1 MIRIRPKVARL
12 ITSFFLLTVLLSGLT
27 IQVARAMDV
36 EFFSSNDIL
45 FYDPDACGVSNQDG
59 DISVTGDDNAEKIF
73 RFLTGTSFSGFNN
86 KPFNAIQAAGALGNF
101 FQESGF
107 NPAAIEGN
115 GEGHG
120 LAQWSYGRKT
130 ALFNLANQEGQKW
143 SDLELQFK
151 MIRKELNAS
160 YGKSLIN
167 AGFVDV
173 KTAKDASYI
182 FQKVY
187 ESAGVPNQ
195 ANRDSAA
202 EAYYK
207 KFKDL
212 APGNGITDDSTGG
225 SCSGGGS
232 GSAFTDDG
240 FVIYNQFDPKWAS
253 NPYGSSTIAASGCG
267 PSSMAMIITAL
278 TGKSVTPAE
287 TSAYA
292 GSKGMYIPGAGSSWE
307 VAPVLANHYGLHA
320 KNIAKSVSAINQVLQ
335 SGGLVITS
343 GSGSTPFTSG
353 GHYITIRGVTTG
365 GKWKIGDSNGQ
376 KGIANSKKEWDPQ
389 TILVNANAGNVVA
402 ITK

>member
-1 MIRIRPKVARL
+1 MRSRL
-12 ITSFFLLTVLLSGLT
+12 SQVITSFFLMTVLLSALT
-27 IQVARAMDV
+27 VQVTRAMDV
-36 EFFSSNDIL
+36 DFYSSNDIL
-45 FYDPDACGVSNQDG
+45 FYDPDACGVSNQNG
-59 DISVTGDDNAEKIF
+59 DIAVTGDDNAEKIF

-130 ALFNLANQEGQKW
+130 ALFNLADAEGQKW
-143 SDLELQFK
+143 SDLTLQFK
-151 MIRKELNAS
+151 MIRKEINAS
-160 YGKSLIN
+160 YGKGLIN

-173 KTAKDASYI
+173 KTAKNASYI

-187 ESAGVPNQ
+187 ESAGQPNQ

-212 APGNGITDDSTGG
+212 APGNGITEEGTGG
-225 SCSGGGS
+225 SCSGGD

-240 FVIYNQFDPKWAS
+240 FVIYNQYDPQWAN
-253 NPYGSSTIAASGCG
+253 NPYGSSTIGASGCG

-278 TGKSVTPAE
+278 KGEKVTPAA

-292 GSKGMYIPGAGSSWE
+292 GSKGMYIPGAGSSWD
-307 VAPVLANHYGLHA
+307 VAPVVAKHWGLNA
-320 KNIAKSVSAINQVLQ
+320 KNITKSVSSINQALQ
-335 SGGLVITS
+335 GGALVITS
-343 GSGSTPFTSG
+343 GSGSAPFTSG
-353 GHYITIRGVTTG
+353 GHYITIRGVTSS

-389 TILVNANAGNVVA
+389 TILANANADNVVA

>member
-1 MIRIRPKVARL
+1 
-12 ITSFFLLTVLLSGLT
+12 
-27 IQVARAMDV
+27 MDV
-36 EFFSSNDIL
+36 DFYSSNDIL
-45 FYDPDACGVSNQDG
+45 FYDPDACGISNQSG
-59 DISVTGDDNAEKIF
+59 DIAVTGDDNAEKIF
-73 RFLTGTSFSGFNN
+73 RFLTGTTFSGFNN

-130 ALFNLANQEGQKW
+130 ALFNLANAEGQKW
-143 SDLELQFK
+143 SDLTLQFK

-160 YGKSLIN
+160 YGKSLISAN
-167 AGFVDV
+167 FVDV
-173 KTAKDASYI
+173 KTPKDASYI

-187 ESAGVPNQ
+187 ESAGTPNQ
-195 ANRDSAA
+195 ANRDNAA
-202 EAYYK
+202 ESYYK

-225 SCSGGGS
+225 SCSGGAN

-240 FVIYNQFDPKWAS
+240 FVIYNQFDPQWGSKA
-253 NPYGSSTIAASGCG
+253 YGSSTIAASGCG

-278 TGKSVTPAE
+278 TGKKITPIE
-287 TSAYA
+287 TVAFA
-292 GSKGMYIPGAGSSWE
+292 NTKGLYIPGQGSSWD
-307 VAPVLANHYGLHA
+307 VAPVLAEHWGLHA
-320 KNIAKSVSAINQVLQ
+320 KNITKSVAAINKVLQ

-353 GHYITIRGVTTG
+353 GHYITIRGVTSD
-365 GKWKIGDSNGQ
+365 GKWKLGDSNGQ
-376 KGIANSKKEWDPQ
+376 KGIANSKKDWDPQ
-389 TILVNANAGNVVA
+389 AVLVNANADNVVA